1 MLKDIRHK
9 TYVVQFSQYFETHDD
24 EGNLFNPDANFFRDC
39 ADAQNPQR
47 WKNWRISNLNNS
59 LEFDFKKPMS
69 SLPKGV
75 KKARY
80 IGIMHDQDT
89 RVNKNT
95 GNLEPKPPHI
105 HIVITFE
112 TALTES
118 AANKFL
124 KTSRPENLSPVHSV
138 AGALRYLCHVTEQA
152 IRDGKHIYDEN
163 CLFGN
168 YPTTEELKNYF
179 HTKINRQTGGNSDN
193 KSPQKQAVEQL
204 TNKLGAEI
212 ETGNKNMLEAE
223 QEFKAHFAGK
233 ATATWP
239 TAKRAL
245 QTTLD
250 DYLAEKADDY
260 RLNGRNLQTVFITGK
275 GGAGKTR
282 IAEAMAYY
290 ADINHSWYAATAPGK
305 RKTTDFTDGYGG
317 QPQAIINEV
326 EGFMESFRAWC
337 TLLDPHS
344 YAPVS
349 SRNKNTNFV
358 VDKIFLTT
366 SKSMTDFI
374 LSAVCQK
381 FDFNHML
388 ENKLCGFEFEP
399 YELALFSWLKD
410 NDPETFKKFVSDFTT
425 YNELGVTELSAIKNL
440 LTLSSNAYQLLR
452 RLGFYVEVFKP
463 GDLAKLPSSEQRIDQ
478 FTAGQ
483 RFSTQYSLA
492 KFFDCVDSCNPF
504 ELQSMPPNNFLTCEP
519 QLSFKNNMSPHILL
533 DDSSALSALT
543 MENLKVNSGPIFSDG
558 DPKKQTVY
566 SVSKFDPEIRRH
578 VTGFAVGIDDVTNT
592 EDIRLA
598 GKILDA
604 GIKIL
609 AEKEADKK

>member
-290 ADINHSWYAATAPGK
+290 ADIHHSWFAASAPGK
-305 RKTTDFTDGYGG
+305 RKTTDFTDGYNG

-337 TLLDPHS
+337 SLLDPYS
-344 YAPVS
+344 YASVS
-349 SRNKNTNFV
+349 SRNHNTDFV
-358 VDKIFLTT
+358 VDRIFMT
-366 SKSMTDFI
+366 SSKNMTDFI
-374 LSAVCQK
+374 ISAVCQ
-381 FDFNHML
+381 DFEWSQILHGRLQNF
-388 ENKLCGFEFEP
+388 NFEP
-399 YELALFSWLKD
+399 YELALFTWLKSNDPATFNAFSEKLKGFNVINTD
-410 NDPETFKKFVSDFTT
+410 NDLMIFSD
-425 YNELGVTELSAIKNL
+425 
-440 LTLSSNAYQLLR
+440 NAYQLLR

-463 GDLAKLPSSEQRIDQ
+463 GEWLDMQLLYNNRIDH
-478 FTAGQ
+478 FSIAE
-483 RFSTQYSLA
+483 RFQTQYSLA
-492 KFFDCVDSCNPF
+492 DFGTFINKHDLFKSDIIPAND
-504 ELQSMPPNNFLTCEP
+504 FLTIKS
-519 QLSFKNNMSPHILL
+519 QNAFKHGSTEPHILL
-533 DDSSALSALT
+533 NDCSDLGKLAIANISL
-543 MENLKVNSGPIFSDG
+543 NSGPIFSDG
-558 DPKKQTVY
+558 DPRKQTIFAI
-566 SVSKFDPEIRRH
+566 SKFNSKIGRH
-578 VTGFAVGIDDVTNT
+578 VTGFAVGIDDVTNR
-592 EDIRLA
+592 EEIQMA

-609 AEKEADKK
+609 ADKEANIK